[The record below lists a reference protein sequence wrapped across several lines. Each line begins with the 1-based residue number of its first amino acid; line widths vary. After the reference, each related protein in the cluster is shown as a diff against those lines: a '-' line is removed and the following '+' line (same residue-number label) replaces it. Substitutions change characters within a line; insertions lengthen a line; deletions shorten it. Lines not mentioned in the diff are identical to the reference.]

1 MPGIIVAEG
10 ARELSLGRAVF
21 LVSPAV
27 IDDELELLRVP
38 AGSVGFFRY
47 AMWQN
52 ERRS

>member
-10 ARELSLGRAVF
+10 AREVSFGRAVF

-27 IDDELELLRVP
+27 MDDELELLSVP

-47 AMWQN
+47 AMWQSQH
-52 ERRS
+52 RS